1 VPASKRKIDMT
12 NVKDGSQFNSKHMPE
27 GDYAAIVVDVMD
39 QESKNGNDM
48 WVYTIKLKDYPRAV
62 YAYYCVLEEKSL
74 FKIRHL
80 FTAAG
85 IDIPRKLAMIDPNRI
100 IGKEIGVG
108 LEDDEYDG
116 NIRSKITAV
125 MELEDMTVN
134 NSAPELDDEEEELDE
149 AIPARKEVK
158 AAVAKRTRK
167 PAPVVEEEDDEEEED
182 EVDEE
187 PEPPRRTRKAAPVR
201 KAARR
206 APVVEDDDDEEDD
219 DEDEPEPPRKT
230 RKAAPRTRATSTR
243 RKRPAPVEDDEDEDE
258 IDLDDL

>member
-149 AIPARKEVK
+149 AIPARKEIK
-158 AAVAKRTRK
+158 PAAKRTRK

-187 PEPPRRTRKAAPVR
+187 PEPPRRTRKAAPAR

-206 APVVEDDDDEEDD
+206 APVVEDDDEEDD